1 MEALVGRAV
10 RKAFPGFGVFS
21 GVVESYDA
29 QAGYFRV
36 LYEDGDSEEV
46 DGDEMGAI
54 LVGAP
59 MPPQPE
65 TPGGSAGKRPKKRR
79 RGDEDS
85 PQVNASVLAVVDGLS
100 NGDALATPAARRA
113 GGENGLE
120 TAEKKRRVDPGPES
134 SRPVRRSARQAKAAA
149 LAAEMEA
156 AASVAAAAEASET
169 SAADSVSP
177 SPVAATPQSSR
188 KRQRAKGSGRYR
200 SVARDLE
207 DAAVDR
213 MPPRPELPPSSQG
226 LDLEG
231 LPVLDVFQVYSCLRS
246 FSKQLF
252 LSPFAM
258 DTFVAALRCM
268 HVNPLIDWVHFA
280 LLRSLKSHLEGL
292 AHEGD
297 PPAVHC
303 IRYES
308 LIALFSDKLTGFSL
322 RF

>member
-1 MEALVGRAV
+1 MADLVGRAV
-10 RKAFPGFGVFS
+10 KKAFPGFGLFS

-36 LYEDGDSEEV
+36 LYDDGDSEEV
-46 DGDEMGAI
+46 DGDEMASI

-59 MPPQPE
+59 MPPQPD

-85 PQVNASVLAVVDGLS
+85 SSPPQGTVSVLLLGESAAVDGVS
-100 NGDALATPAARRA
+100 NGDALATPSAAVD
-113 GGENGLE
+113 GLS
-120 TAEKKRRVDPGPES
+120 KKRRVDPDPES

-156 AASVAAAAEASET
+156 AATSAAEASP
-169 SAADSVSP
+169 AADSVSP
-177 SPVAATPQSSR
+177 VQIAAATPQQSSR
-188 KRQRAKGSGRYR
+188 KRQRGNGSGRYR

-207 DAAVDR
+207 DAAA
-213 MPPRPELPPSSQG
+213 MPPKPELPPSSQG

-252 LSPFAM
+252 LSPFAL
-258 DTFVAALRCM
+258 DAFVSALRCVR
-268 HVNPLIDWVHFA
+268 VNPLIDWVHFA
-280 LLRSLKSHLEGL
+280 LLRSLKSHLEDL
-292 AHEGD
+292 AQEGD
-297 PPAVHC
+297 PPAIHC
-303 IRYES
+303 IRYDVS
-308 LIALFSDKLTGFSL
+308 LIAYSFQISL
-322 RF
+322 QFFRLIF